1 MQLGSNVQEGKVVS
15 KSKVKE
21 AWGMPAGAEL
31 EMGNWELQ
39 VDATMDE
46 QHFRLAAC
54 DNPQLHKRPSSMV
67 LRYANTLKPVMQHC
81 TPWLSAQAPSSRDT
95 ITLIQ
100 ECTTSTTTW
109 SLYCQPIRPAM
120 NPQGRHDQYCA

>member
-1 MQLGSNVQEGKVVS
+1 MQEGKVVS

-46 QHFRLAAC
+46 QHFRSAAC
-54 DNPQLHKRPSSMV
+54 NRHSNICRMAM
-67 LRYANTLKPVMQHC
+67 RYSYT
-81 TPWLSAQAPSSRDT
+81 R
-95 ITLIQ
+95 
-100 ECTTSTTTW
+100 
-109 SLYCQPIRPAM
+109 
-120 NPQGRHDQYCA
+120 

>member
-1 MQLGSNVQEGKVVS
+1 MQEGKVVS

-46 QHFRLAAC
+46 QRFR
-54 DNPQLHKRPSSMV
+54 
-67 LRYANTLKPVMQHC
+67 
-81 TPWLSAQAPSSRDT
+81 
-95 ITLIQ
+95 
-100 ECTTSTTTW
+100 
-109 SLYCQPIRPAM
+109 
-120 NPQGRHDQYCA
+120 